1 MQVSVTLQKHRICL
15 AWITFWLV
23 ALTSTIRAQSLDMG
37 SPSPVRSNDVVGTIA
52 ARDLGDARLTDHFY
66 VLTGT
71 PGDLVITLESRN
83 LNGDIDVFA
92 AAGLRPLLKFTVYAE
107 SSLPITKRI
116 YLRKREQL
124 ILRVEARSPNDDEG
138 TYHLRFGGSFEPIS
152 GGPLLAGNENATDQR
167 AASSSRPGGRQG
179 RRVSSVGARI
189 AEPAPPQAEV
199 AAAPT
204 PEPTPAE
211 SATATAAKAG
221 ATEKPAS
228 APKATANRNAR
239 ARVPARPRTG
249 RRSPSTTGA
258 AKKSTEEAKEES
270 KPVAGSK
277 EKPAEG
283 SGPESKPGAASRKAA
298 RRGATPGP
306 ATKPPAEPNA
316 ELGPRLII
324 ETKEGT
330 LINRFMNTVRRVT
343 VENGQIVVVGKDGR
357 IQRVQMAA
365 VVRMSIEP

>member
-1 MQVSVTLQKHRICL
+1 MCIYHL
-15 AWITFWLV
+15 WITFLLL
-23 ALTSTIRAQSLDMG
+23 ALTSTIRAQSLDMAA
-37 SPSPVRSNDVVGTIA
+37 PSPVRSNDIVGTIA

-66 VLTGT
+66 ALSGT
-71 PGDLVITLESRN
+71 SGDLVITLESRN
-83 LNGDIDVFA
+83 LNGDIDIFA

-107 SSLPITKRI
+107 SSLSITKRI
-116 YLRKREQL
+116 YLRKRERL
-124 ILRVEARSPNDDEG
+124 ILRVEARSPDDDEG

-152 GGPLLAGNENATDQR
+152 GGPLLVENGSATEQL
-167 AASSSRPGGRQG
+167 AASSSRPGVKQG

-189 AEPAPPQAEV
+189 AEPKPTQAEV

-204 PEPTPAE
+204 PEPMPAE
-211 SATATAAKAG
+211 SVRATAKAKATG
-221 ATEKPAS
+221 KPAPT
-228 APKATANRNAR
+228 PKATANRNAR
-239 ARVPARPRTG
+239 SRVPARPRTG

-270 KPVAGSK
+270 NPVAAAK
-277 EKPAEG
+277 EKPAVG
-283 SGPESKPGAASRKAA
+283 SKPESPVVASRRTDRKSAA
-298 RRGATPGP
+298 PRP
-306 ATKPPAEPNA
+306 AAKPPAEA
-316 ELGPRLII
+316 KSEIGPRLII
-324 ETKEGT
+324 ETREGT

>member
-1 MQVSVTLQKHRICL
+1 MQVPLTLRKNGIYHL
-15 AWITFWLV
+15 WITFLLL
-23 ALTSTIRAQSLDMG
+23 ALTPTIRAQSLELAA
-37 SPSPVRSNDVVGTIA
+37 PSPVRSNEIVGTIA

-66 VLTGT
+66 AFSGT

-83 LNGDIDVFA
+83 LNGDIDIFV
-92 AAGLRPLLKFTVYAE
+92 AAGLRPLSKFTVYAE

-116 YLRKREQL
+116 YLRKRERL

-152 GGPLLAGNENATDQR
+152 GGPALAENGSATEQP
-167 AASSSRPGGRQG
+167 AASSSRPGGKQG

-189 AEPAPPQAEV
+189 AEPTPTQAEIV
-199 AAAPT
+199 SAPT

-211 SATATAAKAG
+211 SVTATAKAE
-221 ATEKPAS
+221 AAEKPAA
-228 APKATANRNAR
+228 APKAIANRNAR
-239 ARVPARPRTG
+239 SRVPARPSTG
-249 RRSPSTTGA
+249 RRSPSPTGA
-258 AKKSTEEAKEES
+258 AKKPTEEAKEES
-270 KPVAGSK
+270 NPVATTK

-283 SGPESKPGAASRKAA
+283 SEPESKSVAASKRAGRRSAA
-298 RRGATPGP
+298 PRP
-306 ATKPPAEPNA
+306 AAKPPVEAKPEI
-316 ELGPRLII
+316 GPRLII
-324 ETKEGT
+324 ETREGT